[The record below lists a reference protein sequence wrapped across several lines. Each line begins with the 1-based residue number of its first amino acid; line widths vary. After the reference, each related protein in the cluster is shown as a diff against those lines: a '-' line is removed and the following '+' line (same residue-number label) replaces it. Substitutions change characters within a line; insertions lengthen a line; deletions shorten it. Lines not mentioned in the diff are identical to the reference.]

1 MEWWERQSGK
11 LTEKHGREIRRTLEN
26 HVFPK
31 IGHLQITDIPP
42 KAIKE
47 ILLGLE
53 SEGKAETAHRI
64 HQRIRSV
71 FQYAVMQEWTDRNP
85 AADLHKLLTPV
96 KSEPMKALPL
106 NEFPDY
112 LRRLDGDHRDFHLVT
127 RAALKLMVMLFVRTR
142 ELIEAKWEE
151 LDLENEIWRIPAE
164 RMKLSVEHLVP
175 LPKQALV
182 LFDELKQFRGK
193 SEYVFPGDRNPKQ
206 PMSNN
211 TLLYG
216 GIYRLG
222 YRSRATIHGFR
233 SLASSILNESGKWN
247 PDAIER
253 QLAHSERDQV
263 RAAYNRANYLDQRK
277 KMMQWY
283 ADYLD
288 ELKQKGAQ

>member
-1 MEWWERQSGK
+1 MEWWERQSGN
-11 LTEKHGREIRRTLEN
+11 LTEKHGNEIKRSLEN

-31 IGHLQITDIPP
+31 IGHLQITDIRP

-53 SEGKAETAHRI
+53 SVGKAETAHRI

-85 AADLHKLLTPV
+85 AADLHKLLAPV
-96 KSEPMKALPL
+96 KSKPMKALPV

-127 RAALKLMVMLFVRTR
+127 RVALKLMVMLFVRTR

-151 LDLENEIWRIPAE
+151 LDLENAIWRIPAE
-164 RMKLSVEHLVP
+164 RMKLRVERLVSF
-175 LPKQALV
+175 PKQALV
-182 LFDELKQFRGK
+182 LFDELKQFRGE
-193 SEYVFPGDRNPKQ
+193 SEYVLPGDINPKR

-216 GIYRLG
+216 GIYRMG
-222 YRSRATIHGFR
+222 YRSRATIYGFR

-247 PDAIER
+247 P
-253 QLAHSERDQV
+253 
-263 RAAYNRANYLDQRK
+263 
-277 KMMQWY
+277 MP
-283 ADYLD
+283 
-288 ELKQKGAQ
+288 LKGNWHIQKRIRSGLPITGPITCKSGSR